1 MTMRAS
7 WCVALATALAAGT
20 AHAQSLGDAP
30 MPLFP
35 SSGVAPAPS
44 QVVQAAPSGI
54 SIGGLSDVDPEAVG
68 ILSASAAEPWRRDL
82 GPQVWFGQDRL
93 AVLAGLKALPAASVS
108 AAARGMAR
116 QLLLTAAA
124 PMSLSGAPATPGV
137 LTAARLDALTAAGDA
152 EDALALAAEAP
163 RPVRTEAVQLA
174 VARAAWLQR
183 DVKAACAGVEEG
195 LQRFEAPVWGK
206 MNAACAAAAG
216 ATDKA
221 RLSVSLLT
229 DLGAVDEAFAPVA
242 DRIQGRTKL
251 SLAELPDS
259 IGPFEA
265 GALAALDAKFPE
277 GLPLATKPWL
287 ARLAVAK
294 DGPVGDGA
302 LAIVEEGLRRGA
314 IPAAE
319 AAAVL
324 ERVDFQ
330 KTDVEEA
337 KALKTDA
344 ATPRGRALYWQILKT
359 TAAAPARAEILARM
373 LAPAHADPTL
383 WPVLSALLAK
393 PLADLSAE
401 PAVAWLAGDA
411 ARAAFWSGDWTVAKR
426 WVELA
431 ARNGGGSDEARSV
444 TENLAPLV
452 VLVDASPAAQDRARM
467 AVPPLATWQ
476 KLEEARGLAPE
487 TLKRVRDRLLALYR
501 AFSLPAADADWRA
514 ALADPAAPAAA
525 PAASPILAAAAL
537 DAAQKGAL
545 GRTLMLAAQM
555 LDAGNGKPVSAAAVD
570 GAVAALLAAGATD
583 WAKRVAV
590 ESLLAA
596 GY

>member
-1 MTMRAS
+1 MTMRVS
-7 WCVALATALAAGT
+7 WCVALAAVLAAGT
-20 AHAQSLGDAP
+20 AHAQSLGGDAP

-35 SSGVAPAPS
+35 SSGAPPAPL
-44 QVVQAAPSGI
+44 QVQIAPSGI

-82 GPQVWFGQDRL
+82 GTQVWFGQDRL
-93 AVLAGLKALPAASVS
+93 AVLAGLKTLPAASVS

-124 PMSLSGAPATPGV
+124 PMSLSGTPATPGV
-137 LTAARLDALTAAGDA
+137 LAAARLDALIAAGDA
-152 EDALALAAEAP
+152 EDALALAALVP
-163 RPVRTEAVQLA
+163 RSVQSEAVQLA
-174 VARAAWLQR
+174 VARAAWLKR

-195 LQRFEAPVWGK
+195 LQRFDAPVWGK

-242 DRIQGRTKL
+242 DRIQGRTRL
-251 SLAELPDS
+251 SLAELPAS
-259 IGPFEA
+259 IGVFEA

-277 GLPLATKPWL
+277 GLPLAAKPWL
-287 ARLAVAK
+287 ARLAVPK
-294 DGPVGDGA
+294 DGTVGDGA

-319 AAAVL
+319 AQAVL
-324 ERVDFQ
+324 ERVAFP
-330 KTDVEEA
+330 KADVEEA
-337 KALKTDA
+337 KALKADA
-344 ATPRGRALYWQILKT
+344 ATPRGRALYWQMLK
-359 TAAAPARAEILARM
+359 AAPSAPARAEILARM
-373 LAPAHADPTL
+373 LAPAHADPAL
-383 WPVLSALLAK
+383 WPVLSALLAQ
-393 PLADLSAE
+393 PLADLSTE
-401 PAVAWLAGDA
+401 PAAAWLAGDA
-411 ARAAFWSGDWTVAKR
+411 ARAAFWNGDWTVAKR

-431 ARNGGGSDEARSV
+431 ARNGGGSDAARTVSG
-444 TENLAPLV
+444 NLAPLV
-452 VLVDASPAAQDRARM
+452 VLVDAPAAAQDRARM
-467 AVPPLATWQ
+467 AVPTLAVWQ
-476 KLEEARGLAPE
+476 KLEEARGVAPAS
-487 TLKRVRDRLLALYR
+487 LKTVRDRLLALYR
-501 AFSLPAADADWRA
+501 VFSLPASDADWRA

-525 PAASPILAAAAL
+525 PAASPVLAAATL

-545 GRTLMLAAQM
+545 GRTLMLAAQQ
-555 LDAGNGKPVSAAAVD
+555 LDAGDGKPVSAAAAD
-570 GAVAALLAAGATD
+570 GVAAALLAVGAAD

-590 ESLLAA
+590 ESLIAA